1 MVLHSPPPSSKTQ
14 PSSVTSSSPK
24 VCLLSFRC
32 LLVGCFLKSFL
43 SVVINSE
50 KSAYLAPSF
59 QARRRRTLKGLLDQ
73 IHEKFYGD
81 AKKNEKPIESEAQ
94 MLSKAMTL
102 IDPVTPEVVTEEKK
116 WRQVK
121 NIPDLDGAVLSGA
134 HLGSRLVLGTKD
146 GIFYWNGA
154 TLEQLR
160 TDKEKSFQQII
171 VSDDYEMMVSLS
183 AKPGKAAQIFH
194 YDLQEIH
201 GGSAIGTKMEET
213 KGCSVFDLSVKA
225 DTGELILAALVKKT
239 VMVYVWQSTTSSFLK
254 IKDIPVPDQASLI
267 KVINDSLF
275 VGTRSE
281 FLVLSLKD
289 GTSTSIPLA
298 ENSAKIEPVAV
309 VLLDKEVLI
318 SYNSKIF
325 SLSFII
331 AVAIVV
337 NLPCLGDRCESGRVR
352 GRQEN

>member
-1 MVLHSPPPSSKTQ
+1 
-14 PSSVTSSSPK
+14 
-24 VCLLSFRC
+24 
-32 LLVGCFLKSFL
+32 
-43 SVVINSE
+43 VINSE